1 MADQITISAFGMRGK
16 SAIAEKD
23 EVKKGP
29 SVCATDHEIWHISV
43 APRQLDGGILG
54 KNGWPFRRSAN
65 TMNPELPSSTPS
77 RRVSPWWRALAIAL
91 LLALLLAWAAAAS
104 LTTQLQAQ
112 IQHLQTRLVQVP
124 QVRQVAVLL
133 DAEGRPAM
141 LATFNPQEQALTIQ
155 RLNDVKEGRED
166 SMQVWAIAGEAAP
179 RSLGVIESKYKTL
192 QLPVGEADL
201 HGVTELGISAENKG
215 GVPAGS
221 GPSLPWLFKGWL
233 VVKSI

>member
-1 MADQITISAFGMRGK
+1 
-16 SAIAEKD
+16 
-23 EVKKGP
+23 
-29 SVCATDHEIWHISV
+29 
-43 APRQLDGGILG
+43 
-54 KNGWPFRRSAN
+54 
-65 TMNPELPSSTPS
+65 MNPELPSSTPS

-179 RSLGVIESKYKTL
+179 RSLGVIGSMYKTL